1 MKGLVVAALLLAA
14 LLVVPIAATP
24 AAADRTLPPREP
36 PIVDHGTT
44 LRFEGGEWVR
54 VRIGDVSLGVI
65 WSTNASARSGPRF
78 FLDYARFFGGAE
90 LYDDQGN
97 YLRTIPLPLHTVV
110 MQEFSRMVEF
120 HDADQD
126 DRWDLRVLNRT
137 TTGDHPIK
145 TLSLGTAWF
154 LDGPIEETVTDDAAW
169 VNFTISAENVSYG
182 VVFDPVLLRVRNAT
196 AADGA
201 LERISLAFR
210 LAATMRE
217 GSAVVPFYK
226 ITLAS
231 GNERTPLRSEFLE
244 NRTVTGRT
252 FRVDGK
258 YDQLIQGWNFSADP
272 DAKLA
277 LGTHLTFG
285 NYYGRYIVQ
294 WLQRQFGGACLKDGS
309 FEHCE
314 SDEGPAQPETIARTQ
329 LRVAEDWHDAGE
341 MYWTSDVT
349 VDGQPATM
357 SFEIYWAEHRDVSR
371 DGAMFVGFRA
381 FGAFVYPQG
390 QTIFHDPG
398 LSASSVY
405 APIAEVTNLAP
416 SFLVGLQ
423 LAVVAFALVPAIL
436 LRMRGRKGGSG

>member
-1 MKGLVVAALLLAA
+1 MRGATATAVLAVAILLLPLAA
-14 LLVVPIAATP
+14 MSAT
-24 AAADRTLPPREP
+24 AERGLPPRDE

-65 WSTNASARSGPRF
+65 WSTNASMRTGPRL

-90 LYDDQGN
+90 LYDEQGN
-97 YLRTIPLPLHTVV
+97 YLRTIPLPLHTVL
-110 MQEFSRMVEF
+110 MQEFGRMVEF
-120 HDADQD
+120 KDANHDG
-126 DRWDLRVLNRT
+126 RFDLRVVNRT
-137 TTGDHPIK
+137 IEGEHPLR
-145 TLSLGTAWF
+145 TLHLGTAWF
-154 LDGPIEETVTDDAAW
+154 LNGPIEQTVENHSAW
-169 VNFTISAENVSYG
+169 VNFTISAENVRYAE
-182 VVFDPVLLRVRNAT
+182 VYDPVLLRMRPAT
-196 AADGA
+196 DADGV
-201 LERISLAFR
+201 LDRISLTFR
-210 LAATMRE
+210 LAAIQHE
-217 GSAVVPFYK
+217 GSAVVPFYR
-226 ITLAS
+226 IYLAN
-231 GNERTPLRSEFLE
+231 GNEREPSRSEFLE

-258 YDQLIQGWNFSADP
+258 YDQLIQGWNFSSDP

-277 LGTHLTFG
+277 LGTFLTFG

-294 WLQRQFGGACLKDGS
+294 WLQRQFGGACLRDGS

>member
-244 NRTVTGRT
+244 NRTVTGRMFNVT
-252 FRVDGK
+252 GK
-258 YDQLIQGWNFSADP
+258 YDQLIEGWDFANDSA
-272 DAKLA
+272 AKLA
-277 LGTHLTFG
+277 LGTHIAFG
-285 NYYGRYIVQ
+285 NYYSRPIVR
-294 WLQRQFGGACLKDGS
+294 WLQEQFGGACLRDGT
-309 FEHCE
+309 FTHCE
-314 SDEGPAQPETIARTQ
+314 SDEGPTHPEVIARTE
-329 LRVAEDWHDAGE
+329 LRFAEEWHEAGRWF
-341 MYWTSDVT
+341 WTSAVT

-357 SFEIYWAEHRDVSR
+357 SFEIYATDRSAISR
-371 DGAMFVGFRA
+371 DGAAFAGFRA

-398 LSASSVY
+398 LSASSILV
-405 APIAEVTNLAP
+405 PIEAATNLAP
-416 SFLVGLQ
+416 SLLVGLQ
-423 LAVVAFALVPAIL
+423 LAVVGFALVPAVL
-436 LRMRGRKGGSG
+436 LRMRARKGRR